1 MQVGIFMRE
10 VRQELAKVIWP
21 KKGEVIAMTI
31 TVLIFVS
38 IIALFFVLIDS
49 IISDVI
55 ETIISWGRL
64 L

>member
-1 MQVGIFMRE
+1 MRE

-31 TVLIFVS
+31 TVLVFVS
-38 IIALFFVLIDS
+38 IIALFFVLVDS

-55 ETIISWGRL
+55 ETVISWGRSL
-64 L
+64 